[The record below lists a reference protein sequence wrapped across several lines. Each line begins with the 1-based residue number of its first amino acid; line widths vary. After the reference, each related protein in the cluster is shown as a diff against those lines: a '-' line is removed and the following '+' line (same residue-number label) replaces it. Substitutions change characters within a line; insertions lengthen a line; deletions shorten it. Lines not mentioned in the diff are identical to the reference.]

1 MFCFAD
7 GKRGQAVDYQKETE
21 TDSSFYNFYDSVG
34 SSSLRVKMEQAD
46 SKVKI
51 SWREPKI
58 EKKDPNVLVTLY
70 KPAYPKRNDDER

>member
-7 GKRGQAVDYQKETE
+7 GKRGQAVDYQKEIE

-34 SSSLRVKMEQAD
+34 SSSLTVEMKQVD

-58 EKKDPNVLVTLY
+58 KMKDPNVLVTLY
-70 KPAYPKRNDDER
+70 KPAYPKRNDGER

>member
-7 GKRGQAVDYQKETE
+7 GKRGQAVDNQKETE
-21 TDSSFYNFYDSVG
+21 PGSSFKSLYYSVG
-34 SSSLRVKMEQAD
+34 SSSLTVEMEQVD

-51 SWREPKI
+51 SWKEPKI

-70 KPAYPKRNDDER
+70 KPAYPKRNDGER